1 MCAAAKPTTSHM
13 HTYSTLYIW
22 EPCVRLPDSTVSA
35 AYSWAQTRLEQQR
48 ITTFRSLQIGI
59 FTFRMPELHQNDR
72 LDEALLLRYSK
83 VSESKRSCGA
93 IGRRNSMES
102 AHKHSSAG
110 AAASQTGC
118 FATRYSEIVRSEVPS
133 EVGSMGGA
141 VVGSEGGAG
150 LAGEA
155 SRTAAATSETL
166 VGDSGGAAS
175 EGEHSGGRPPDLSS
189 GGRALCH
196 ACTMHRHPKCPLA
209 SALCIRKR
217 SDRVDRL

>member
-1 MCAAAKPTTSHM
+1 
-13 HTYSTLYIW
+13 
-22 EPCVRLPDSTVSA
+22 
-35 AYSWAQTRLEQQR
+35 
-48 ITTFRSLQIGI
+48 
-59 FTFRMPELHQNDR
+59 MPELHQNDR

-83 VSESKRSCGA
+83 VSETKRSCGA
-93 IGRRNSMES
+93 FAIGRQNSVS
-102 AHKHSSAG
+102 NKRVHLPARLRL
-110 AAASQTGC
+110 Q

>member
-1 MCAAAKPTTSHM
+1 MCRSGYLDSECQTYIKMTARISRNFLATQNIATLRGNFAK
-13 HTYSTLYIW
+13 
-22 EPCVRLPDSTVSA
+22 
-35 AYSWAQTRLEQQR
+35 
-48 ITTFRSLQIGI
+48 
-59 FTFRMPELHQNDR
+59 
-72 LDEALLLRYSK
+72 
-83 VSESKRSCGA
+83 
-93 IGRRNSMES
+93 GRRNGQKS
-102 AHKHSSAG
+102 AVCTPLRWL
-110 AAASQTGC
+110 AASQMGC

-217 SDRVDRL
+217 SDRVDRY

>member
-1 MCAAAKPTTSHM
+1 
-13 HTYSTLYIW
+13 
-22 EPCVRLPDSTVSA
+22 
-35 AYSWAQTRLEQQR
+35 
-48 ITTFRSLQIGI
+48 
-59 FTFRMPELHQNDR
+59 MPELHQNDR

-83 VSESKRSCGA
+83 VSETKRSCGAFA
-93 IGRRNSMES
+93 IGRRNSMKS

-209 SALCIRKR
+209 SALCGSAVIESTV
-217 SDRVDRL
+217 SDFLVH

>member
-1 MCAAAKPTTSHM
+1 
-13 HTYSTLYIW
+13 
-22 EPCVRLPDSTVSA
+22 
-35 AYSWAQTRLEQQR
+35 
-48 ITTFRSLQIGI
+48 
-59 FTFRMPELHQNDR
+59 MPELHQNDR

-83 VSESKRSCGA
+83 VSETKRSCGA
-93 IGRRNSMES
+93 FHLASKQCQQQTCAPPG
-102 AHKHSSAG
+102 APSS
-110 AAASQTGC
+110 ASQTGC

>member
-1 MCAAAKPTTSHM
+1 
-13 HTYSTLYIW
+13 
-22 EPCVRLPDSTVSA
+22 
-35 AYSWAQTRLEQQR
+35 
-48 ITTFRSLQIGI
+48 
-59 FTFRMPELHQNDR
+59 MPELHQNDR

-83 VSESKRSCGA
+83 VSETKRSCGA
-93 IGRRNSMES
+93 LATLRRNSVKS
-102 AHKHSSAG
+102 ACVHSSAG

-175 EGEHSGGRPPDLSS
+175 ERGHSGGRPPEQRREGIVPCL
-189 GGRALCH
+189 R
-196 ACTMHRHPKCPLA
+196 TMHRHR
-209 SALCIRKR
+209 SAICSTLH
-217 SDRVDRL
+217 LLEAQ

>member
-1 MCAAAKPTTSHM
+1 
-13 HTYSTLYIW
+13 
-22 EPCVRLPDSTVSA
+22 
-35 AYSWAQTRLEQQR
+35 
-48 ITTFRSLQIGI
+48 
-59 FTFRMPELHQNDR
+59 MPELHQNDR

-93 IGRRNSMES
+93 FAIGRRNSMKS

-118 FATRYSEIVRSEVPS
+118 FATRYSEIVRTEVPS
-133 EVGSMGGA
+133 GVGSMGGA